1 MSLLQWIRET
11 GNEFP
16 VTDLRVE
23 WLLNA
28 VAFRS
33 TDVRLRGEKTRK
45 EEPPGSNRKSKR
57 RKFTLMEEDW
67 GVPSTTAPRSNVL
80 LVGLQ
85 PAITGSREP
94 GKVVTKEPGGLPLI
108 YHQPVGGR
116 KGTLQ
121 GVPRE
126 LSKTKRLLLSTQSI
140 L

>member
-33 TDVRLRGEKTRK
+33 TDVRLRGEQTRK

-57 RKFTLMEEDW
+57 RKFTLLEEDW
-67 GVPSTTAPRSNVL
+67 GVPSTTVMYYWWGYNLLLLGAGSQAKWLPRSLEVYL
-80 LVGLQ
+80 
-85 PAITGSREP
+85 
-94 GKVVTKEPGGLPLI
+94 
-108 YHQPVGGR
+108 
-116 KGTLQ
+116 
-121 GVPRE
+121 
-126 LSKTKRLLLSTQSI
+126 
-140 L
+140 